1 MDLLPP
7 EAVAGGHTG
16 PEVLDDDIGPIDQPI
31 DHGPGFGLGE
41 VAGQTELALVGVR
54 GGQARLRRELIAEVR
69 RQPSHRVDAGHGL
82 GMHDRGAVVREFARD
97 ERTGGHPR
105 EVGNLESSEDA

>member
-41 VAGQTELALVGVR
+41 VAGQTELAWLAFAAGRPVSGV
-54 GGQARLRRELIAEVR
+54 
-69 RQPSHRVDAGHGL
+69 
-82 GMHDRGAVVREFARD
+82 
-97 ERTGGHPR
+97 
-105 EVGNLESSEDA
+105 N